1 MSRLNELLQTD
12 SETKKIRLPV
22 QEALPIRIDPEGARE
37 AVLLL
42 HGFGGIP
49 GELEPLAQ
57 GLASAGYAVYA
68 PRYPGHGTCRRDF
81 LQTRA
86 EDWTRRAYDAYLEL
100 RAEYEV
106 VHVAG
111 HSMGGLLA
119 SSIAISFGAPKLI
132 LLAPAFEISIKY
144 MNMTPLIAR
153 FWRVIPQNRP
163 LSAFDMQSPARKA
176 LQPDY
181 WADVMVAPAAELMR
195 LNRLCRRNLKRL
207 KSHTLLILGECD
219 QTIPTHVAE
228 YLLQAAPRAA
238 SFETHIIED
247 ASHLFPFNEYAPETV
262 RTVLEWMASKNE

>member
-1 MSRLNELLQTD
+1 M
-12 SETKKIRLPV
+12 
-22 QEALPIRIDPEGARE
+22 PIRIDPEGARE

-86 EDWTRRAYDAYLEL
+86 EDWTRRAYDTYLEL

-119 SSIAISFGAPKLI
+119 SSIAISFDVPKLI
-132 LLAPAFEISIKY
+132 LLAPAFELSIKY
-144 MNMTPLIAR
+144 IGLTPLISR
-153 FWRVIPQNRP
+153 FMRVLPQNRP

-181 WADVMVAPAAELMR
+181 WADVMVAPAAELLR
-195 LNRLCRRNLKRL
+195 LKRLCRRNLKRL
-207 KSHTLLILGECD
+207 RSHTLLVLGELD
-219 QTIPTHVAE
+219 QTIPLHVAD
-228 YLLQAAPRAA
+228 YLRHAVPLAA
-238 SFETHIIED
+238 SFEAHSIGN
-247 ASHLFPFNEYAPETV
+247 AGHVFPFNDHAPEMV
-262 RTVLEWMASKNE
+262 KIVLDWISSR

>member
-12 SETKKIRLPV
+12 SETRKIRLPV
-22 QEALPIRIDPEGARE
+22 QEALPIRIDPDGARE

-57 GLASAGYAVYA
+57 GLASAGYAVRA

-86 EDWTRRAYDAYLEL
+86 EDWTRKAYDAYLEL

-119 SSIAISFGAPKLI
+119 SSVAISFDVQKLI
-132 LLAPAFEISIKY
+132 LLAPAFKLSIRY
-144 MNMTPLIAR
+144 IGLTPLIAR
-153 FWRVIPQNRP
+153 FKPVIPQNRP
-163 LSAFDMQSPARKA
+163 LSAFDMQSPARMA

-195 LNRLCRRNLKRL
+195 LNRLCRRNLKKL

-219 QTIPTHVAE
+219 QTIPTNVAE
-228 YLLQAAPRAA
+228 YIRRAAPHAA
-238 SFETHIIED
+238 SFETHIIQG
-247 ASHLFPFNEYAPETV
+247 ASHIFPFNEYAPEMV
-262 RTVLEWMASKNE
+262 RTVLEWMAPQK